1 MSVADGVEGAVL
13 RRELADMAEPM
24 STPEK
29 TALWAVLFGLGVA
42 VVSLAL
48 PSAFDLPPYLWR
60 VAYCAG
66 VIVTTISAFFIG
78 YENFAKSHPNA
89 KSNKTRVTAFLK
101 VGIASVAGAVWISV
115 VLLQPHRATIN
126 PEDLKAALLRPPHV
140 VITQA
145 RPTFLSKDDGI
156 RFIVYFINVG
166 PRAIRNV
173 TIHFGLGFTLE
184 RTISKEDQEKALVG
198 LSQLPMDKNSDDFM
212 EAGVT
217 RNSMVPGDLS
227 YKTPITIEKLKEI
240 QQKKG
245 AMFLAVQVSFF
256 DDKTDDIWRA
266 ELCEFWDYNVPEEL
280 VNNIAP
286 HLCAG
291 HNGMVSPKKDG
302 S

>member
-1 MSVADGVEGAVL
+1 MK
-13 RRELADMAEPM
+13 RADMAEPM

-60 VAYCAG
+60 VAFCLG
-66 VIVTTISAFFIG
+66 VIVATISAFFIV

-89 KSNKTRVTAFLK
+89 KSKRTRVAAFLIF
-101 VGIASVAGAVWISV
+101 GIASVVGAVLISI
-115 VLLQPHRATIN
+115 VLPQPHPATIN
-126 PEDLKAALLRPPHV
+126 QEDLKAALFQPPHV

-145 RPTFLSKDDGI
+145 QPTFLSKDDGI

-166 PRAIRNV
+166 PRAIRGD
-173 TIHFGLGFTLE
+173 TIHFGLGFTLGG
-184 RTISKEDQEKALVG
+184 TVSKEDQEKALVG
-198 LSQLPMDKNSDDFM
+198 LSQFPMDRNSTDFM
-212 EAGVT
+212 EAGIT
-217 RNSMVPGDLS
+217 RNSMIPGDLND
-227 YKTPITIEKLKEI
+227 KTSITIEKLKEI

-245 AMFLAVQVSFF
+245 TMFLAVQISFF
-256 DDKTDDIWRA
+256 DDKTNDIWRA

-286 HLCAG
+286 HLCDG
-291 HNGMVSPKKDG
+291 HNGMVSPKKGGDIP
-302 S
+302 